1 MGRFRFGR
9 PTPAMVVAMAALFVA
24 LGGTGYAALDLPPHS
39 VGKKQLKR
47 NAVTTTKIDD
57 GTLRLKDFKRS
68 ELRRLRGE
76 GGGEEGLDG
85 LDGLDGIDGEDGAD
99 GATGSALL
107 TGAVGGLPGS
117 GMERAPLTGHTSNA
131 ITTTSQVATLSP
143 DRELVLRDFSAAAP
157 GGATVTFEVI
167 ATPFDGSGENVV
179 IGCTVTGTGRTCTE
193 PGPDTLPANHLVYM
207 RLTLSGSGTPERAY
221 WGVSAEPSQD

>member
-1 MGRFRFGR
+1 MAQCPVRARGVSMGRFRFGR

-68 ELRRLRGE
+68 ELRRLRGA

-107 TGAVGGLPGS
+107 TGAVGG
-117 GMERAPLTGHTSNA
+117 
-131 ITTTSQVATLSP
+131 
-143 DRELVLRDFSAAAP
+143 
-157 GGATVTFEVI
+157 
-167 ATPFDGSGENVV
+167 
-179 IGCTVTGTGRTCTE
+179 
-193 PGPDTLPANHLVYM
+193 
-207 RLTLSGSGTPERAY
+207 
-221 WGVSAEPSQD
+221 